1 MYIIYAKYQQ
11 KIQVELQCGY
21 IFQQYASLNQQ
32 SQTIR
37 VVWYIHL
44 SILSLHLPFKKKR
57 QMRVNIPYMDP
68 KYITN
73 KNMRELPTCQN
84 SRSTFPEET
93 FRKSSFKLLVMEFT
107 KSQSADAKDA
117 VWELC
122 FMATVN
128 PTPQH
133 TLTEIAGHF
142 TGSLT
147 IWAEV

>member
-44 SILSLHLPFKKKR
+44 STLSLHLPFKKKR

-84 SRSTFPEET
+84 SRSTFPEQT

-107 KSQSADAKDA
+107 KSQSADAKRCGLGVLFHGDRQP
-117 VWELC
+117 
-122 FMATVN
+122 N
-128 PTPQH
+128 PPTYPDRNSWP
-133 TLTEIAGHF
+133 F
-142 TGSLT
+142 
-147 IWAEV
+147 